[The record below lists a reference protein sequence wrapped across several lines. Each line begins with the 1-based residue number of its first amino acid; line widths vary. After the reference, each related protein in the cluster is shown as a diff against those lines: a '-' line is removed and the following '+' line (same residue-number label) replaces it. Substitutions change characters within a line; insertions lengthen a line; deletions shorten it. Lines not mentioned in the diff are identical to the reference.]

1 MLNELYNVIRSSRNN
16 SLKSPKNR
24 MVELSHVYD
33 EVAKSTHELSEARL
47 QANVDQLTGL
57 YNRRF
62 FDIKLSQLLKK
73 QEPFYLAL
81 LDLDDF
87 KKVNDT
93 FGHQTGDSVLK
104 RVAKLGNSIFYEHG
118 WFCRYGGEELAVLFE
133 VGSGNLA
140 ISLLEALRHGVE
152 HLDWREDALRV
163 TLSGGV
169 AVSKKDISAKE
180 LINAADI
187 QVYNAKRDGK
197 NRIYECISITTV
209 HDTK

>member
-87 KKVNDT
+87 KK
-93 FGHQTGDSVLK
+93 
-104 RVAKLGNSIFYEHG
+104 
-118 WFCRYGGEELAVLFE
+118 
-133 VGSGNLA
+133 
-140 ISLLEALRHGVE
+140 
-152 HLDWREDALRV
+152 
-163 TLSGGV
+163 
-169 AVSKKDISAKE
+169 
-180 LINAADI
+180 
-187 QVYNAKRDGK
+187 
-197 NRIYECISITTV
+197 
-209 HDTK
+209 